1 MADAPDH
8 VIWDGVL
15 AHLRSSSPTLCRQW
29 FDEIEPMGISNG
41 VLWLRA
47 STEMQQRYLQ
57 TSCASPF
64 RDAAQAAT
72 GRLLS
77 VEFIGPGEVPPSPK
91 HNGLDQ
97 SSNQT
102 RRVVRREAGDDE
114 LVLHPDHGFENFI
127 VGPTNRLSY
136 AAARA
141 VADNPGTVYNP
152 MFIHGGVGLGKTH
165 LLQAICHRYLEEG
178 LEGRIL
184 YLSCEAFISRFMD
197 AVQAGN
203 LNEFRRQFRDV
214 GMLVIDDVHFL
225 CKMDSS
231 QEEFFHTFNT
241 LYQSN
246 RQIVLSSDAPPND
259 IPDLEQRLVS
269 RFNWGLVT
277 QIAPPEYETRVQIV
291 LNKAKLRG
299 FTISEDVAALI
310 AARFDAN
317 IRELE
322 GALLRVQVHA
332 HVHSVPITLDVA
344 KDALGVAIAATKP
357 RVSVQV
363 IIERVSDFFGVPVP
377 QLLSRKRTR
386 SVALPR
392 HVGMYLSRQLTM
404 HSLEEIGGYFG
415 GRDHTTVMHG
425 VSVIKDLRERD
436 EDLDAAVRE
445 IERGLVA
452 AAE

>member
-29 FDEIEPMGISNG
+29 FDEIEPMGINNG
-41 VLWLRA
+41 VLWLR
-47 STEMQQRYLQ
+47 SGTEMQQRYLR
-57 TSCASPF
+57 TECLDSF
-64 RDAAQAAT
+64 RDAAQSAT
-72 GRLLS
+72 GRLLA
-77 VEFIGPGEVPPSPK
+77 VEFLGPGDVPPSAQ
-91 HNGLDQ
+91 HNGLDHQ
-97 SSNQT
+97 KAQP
-102 RRVVRREAGDDE
+102 RRMVRHDVGDDE
-114 LVLHPDHGFENFI
+114 LVLHPDLGFDTFI
-127 VGPTNRLSY
+127 VGPSNRLSY

-141 VADNPGTVYNP
+141 VADSPGAIYNP
-152 MFIHGGVGLGKTH
+152 LFIHGGVGLGKTH
-165 LLQAICHRYLEEG
+165 LLQAICHRFLEEG
-178 LEGRIL
+178 PDLRIL

-197 AVQAGN
+197 AVQSGTI
-203 LNEFRRQFRDV
+203 NEFRRQFRDV

-246 RQIVLSSDAPPND
+246 RQIVLSSDAAPD
-259 IPDLEQRLVS
+259 EIPDLEQRLVS

-291 LNKAKLRG
+291 LNKAKHRG
-299 FTISEDVAALI
+299 FNVPEDVAALI

-322 GALLRVQVHA
+322 GALLRVQVHS
-332 HVHSVPITLDVA
+332 HVNGEPITLDLA
-344 KDALGVAIAATKP
+344 KDALGVAIAAAKP
-357 RVSVQV
+357 RIGVQV
-363 IIERVSDFFGVPVP
+363 IIERVADFFGVPVP

-392 HVGMYLSRQLTM
+392 HVGMYLARQHTM

-425 VSVIKDLRERD
+425 VNVVKNLRDKD

-445 IERGLVA
+445 IERSLHSIDD
-452 AAE
+452 